1 MTQKQELVNEIE
13 ELTAKRNRL
22 LAQIKEAEQWESVA
36 WDSFHAL
43 SEHINAMKKKQ
54 KIAQNYWDSSQRE
67 ISYQFGF
74 VADQANKVK
83 KVLSKKRFDLLDA
96 EIDILMKEIRELAD
110 VLGIEFDEL
119 PLNLPFF
126 ALPAETFE
134 K

>member
-1 MTQKQELVNEIE
+1 MTQKQELVAEIE
-13 ELTAKRNRL
+13 ELTTKRNRL

-43 SEHINAMKKKQ
+43 ADHVNAMEKKR
-54 KIAQNYWDSSQRE
+54 KIAQNYWDSSQSE
-67 ISYQFGF
+67 ITHQFGF

-83 KVLSKKRFDLLDA
+83 KVLAKKRFDLLEH
-96 EIDILMKEIRELAD
+96 EIETLMEEVRELAD

-119 PLNLPFF
+119 PLHFPFF
-126 ALPAETFE
+126 ALPAETLE

>member
-1 MTQKQELVNEIE
+1 MTETQELVAEIE

-36 WDSFHAL
+36 WDSYHAL
-43 SEHINAMKKKQ
+43 ADYINATEKKR

-67 ISYQFGF
+67 ITYQFGF

-83 KVLSKKRFDLLDA
+83 KVLSKKRFDLLET
-96 EIDILMKEIRELAD
+96 EIDTLMKEIRELAD
-110 VLGIEFDEL
+110 VLGIDFDEL
-119 PLNLPFF
+119 PLHLPFF
-126 ALPAETFE
+126 ALPAETIE

>member
-36 WDSFHAL
+36 WDSYHAL
-43 SEHINAMKKKQ
+43 ADHVNAMEKKR
-54 KIAQNYWDSSQRE
+54 KIAQNYWESSQRE
-67 ISYQFGF
+67 ITYQFGF

-83 KVLSKKRFDLLDA
+83 KVLSKKRFDLLET
-96 EIDILMKEIRELAD
+96 EIDTLMKEIRELAD

-119 PLNLPFF
+119 PLHLPFF
-126 ALPAETFE
+126 ALPAETLE